1 MKKILTGFIILLTI
15 LFLNSCTSEIDR
27 YQLVYNEL
35 VENLNLTA
43 DNFIDSD
50 FLLPQ
55 KSKLEENAFL
65 SYNSDNPNVLKIND
79 YQAVVIR
86 KEQDVEVNL
95 IIRITLDNETKV
107 YELLLTIQK
116 NDLKSNYFNV
126 KYLNDKKTYQI
137 IKHQKGDLLIL
148 PNNPK
153 KDNHVFMGW
162 ELDGEYLPKDFKV
175 NENITLNAVYNN
187 LENRITINTKELICQ
202 LNDGLSYIE
211 IDLSNNSEIV
221 GNIEV
226 VVDDVLIDI
235 IDVNKE
241 TLIYQ
246 TYNLYGKVTIE
257 FKPTNNLLISNI
269 KMVNNNIKDNLQDDI
284 SSLDLDKEF
293 NKKSKIV
300 LPEKG
305 IRGSV
310 FTWSLK
316 NQNDSIYLDIEK
328 LEVNP
333 PKDFLVEVLLILK
346 SSLFEVETNL
356 EIKISLGLPKII
368 TLRELDDLE
377 NGQRFRTEAQ
387 VVSMYKIEN
396 ITYYL
401 IKDENNRTVIESS
414 IKSNI
419 KIDDIVIFTGVVSD
433 DSVSF
438 NEFKVLDKGL
448 KDNVNLLL
456 NTSELEKNLYKKVYL
471 EGISV
476 SNITNNEFD
485 IYLDDKIK
493 VINMG
498 SEYIDI
504 KKGQYIEIT
513 GYVTK
518 MKNTYVVYFSDLND
532 INSTSISDNHIVNII
547 MKDIMLNE
555 LIKYNINADF
565 PLVKTD
571 KIFNSELVWESE
583 HPEYLS
589 NEGKYNSPKQKT
601 ESTLTLT
608 IKLEGKIIGSKK
620 IKVIINPT

>member
-79 YQAVVIR
+79 YQAVVMR

-126 KYLNDKKTYQI
+126 KYLNDKKTHQI

-162 ELDGEYLPKDFKV
+162 ELDGEYLPEDFKV

-187 LENRITINTKELICQ
+187 LENRITINTKELIYQ

-257 FKPTNNLLISNI
+257 FKPTNNLLVSNI

-293 NKKSKIV
+293 NKKSKMV

-356 EIKISLGLPKII
+356 EIIISLGLPKII

-401 IKDENNRTVIESS
+401 IKDEDNRTVIESS

-419 KIDDIVIFTGVVSD
+419 KIDDIVIFTGVISD

-518 MKNTYVVYFSDLND
+518 MKNTYVVYFNDLND

-589 NEGKYNSPKQKT
+589 NEGKYNSPKQKI